1 MAIIYG
7 KNKKESDEFGVLEK
21 LSQLNDDYHVL
32 CDVTI
37 TLLEYVKYN
46 GKKDLG
52 SAQMDYVIISKKGS
66 RKKTTRRSARRQRR

>member
-7 KNKKESDEFGVLEK
+7 KNKKADEFGVLEK
-21 LSQLNDDYHVL
+21 LSQLDDDYHVL

-46 GKKDLG
+46 GKKD
-52 SAQMDYVIISKKGS
+52 
-66 RKKTTRRSARRQRR
+66 KTAFLSILKNTFQL

>member
-7 KNKKESDEFGVLEK
+7 KNKKADEFGVLEK

-32 CDVTI
+32 CNVTI
-37 TLLEYVKYN
+37 TLLDYVKYN

-52 SAQMDYVIISKKGS
+52 SAQMDYVIISK
-66 RKKTTRRSARRQRR
+66 